1 MKKRLVNIYLLGV
14 KELHSLWRDKIM
26 LFLIIY
32 SFTFAIYVKA
42 TSSSTELNKVPIAFV
57 DEDRSALSM
66 RIMDSFYRPRFLPP
80 ELTTAKAADAGMDAG
95 VYTFVITIPPSFEK
109 DLLRGKQPE
118 LQLNIDA
125 TRMSQAGIGAGY
137 IQQMVNS
144 EVRNFLQ
151 GHKEETKVP
160 VELVTRMKFNPTLN
174 STWFGSIMEVIGQ
187 VSMLSI
193 ILSGAALIRE
203 REHGTLEHLLV
214 MPLSAVEIML
224 SKVWSM
230 GAVVLLGT
238 ALSLELVV
246 QQVLSVPIAGSVPLF
261 LFGTL
266 LMLFSTTSMG
276 IFMGTVARTMPQLG
290 LIIILTILPLQILSG
305 SVTPFESMPKV
316 LQDIMQLMPTSHFV
330 AMAQAVLYRGA
341 GIDVVWPQLLAISG
355 IGAVFF
361 LLGLFFFRR
370 SLAQAS

>member
-1 MKKRLVNIYLLGV
+1 MNKRLVNIYLLGV
-14 KELHSLWRDKIM
+14 KELHSLWQDKIM

-42 TSSSTELNKVPIAFV
+42 TSTSTELHKVPIAFV

-66 RIMDSFYRPRFLPP
+66 RIMDAFYRPRFLPP
-80 ELTTAKAADAGMDAG
+80 DLIGAAAADAGLDAG
-95 VYTFVITIPPSFEK
+95 LYTFIITIPPGFEK
-109 DLLRGKQPE
+109 DVLRGRHPA

-137 IQQMVNS
+137 IQQMVND
-144 EVRNFLQ
+144 EVQDYLQ
-151 GHKEETKVP
+151 GHKEGTALP
-160 VELVTRMKFNPTLN
+160 VALVTRMKFNPTLN
-174 STWFGSIMEVIGQ
+174 STWFGSVMEVIGQ
-187 VSMLSI
+187 ISMLSI

-214 MPLSAVEIML
+214 MPLGAAEIML
-224 SKVWSM
+224 SKVWST

-238 ALSLELVV
+238 ALSLEIVV
-246 QQVLSVPIAGSVPLF
+246 QKVLSVPIAGSVPLF

-266 LMLFSTTSMG
+266 LMLFSTTAMG

-305 SVTPFESMPKV
+305 SVTPFESMPEA
-316 LQDIMQLMPTSHFV
+316 LQDVMLLMPTSHFV
-330 AMAQAVLYRGA
+330 TMAQGVLYRGA
-341 GIDVVWPQLLAISG
+341 GLDVVWPQMLAISG
-355 IGAVFF
+355 IGLLFF
-361 LLGLFFFRR
+361 LMGLFFFRR
-370 SLAQAS
+370 SLASAS